1 MIHRRLVPL
10 AIVLGLVASGCA
22 GATEEASTESA
33 ASVSTAASPS
43 PPPKGSKRFSTPDF
57 FFYAPKNW
65 RDSTGQAQQA
75 VIAVMNASDN
85 DGFADNV
92 NVIRLDPAPITDLD
106 ELEEALQTEL
116 ENAGAKDI
124 EVLDRVQLDGVE
136 AVHDSAVMSAGE
148 SEYRIE
154 QFNAISDGVSFVV
167 TISHN
172 TDADPEAMAKDIDTI
187 ISTWT
192 WK

>member
-10 AIVLGLVASGCA
+10 AIVLGLAASGCA

-33 ASVSTAASPS
+33 ATVSTAASPS

-65 RDSTGQAQQA
+65 RDYTRQAQQA
-75 VIAVMNASDN
+75 VIAVMTASDT
-85 DGFADNV
+85 DGFADTV

-106 ELEEALQTEL
+106 VLEEALQAEL
-116 ENAGAKDI
+116 QNAGAKDI

-148 SEYRIE
+148 NEYRIE

-172 TDADPEAMAKDIDTI
+172 TDADPDAMAKDIDTI

>member
-1 MIHRRLVPL
+1 MFHRRLVPL
-10 AIVLGLVASGCA
+10 AIVLGLVGSGCA
-22 GATEEASTESA
+22 NATDEANTESA
-33 ASVSTAASPS
+33 LAVSSAASPS

-65 RDSTGQAQQA
+65 RDSTAEAQQA

-92 NVIRLDPAPITDLD
+92 NVIRLDPAPISDLGD
-106 ELEEALQTEL
+106 LEQALRTEL
-116 ENAGAKDI
+116 ETAGAKDI

-136 AVHDSAVMSAGE
+136 AVHDAAVMSVGKR
-148 SEYRIE
+148 EYRIE
-154 QFNAISDGVSFVV
+154 QFNAIVDGVSFVV

-172 TDADPEAMAKDIDTI
+172 TDADPDAMAKDIDTI

>member
-10 AIVLGLVASGCA
+10 AIVLGLAASGCA

-33 ASVSTAASPS
+33 ATVSTAASPS
-43 PPPKGSKRFSTPDF
+43 PPPKGSKRF
-57 FFYAPKNW
+57 FYAPKNW
-65 RDSTGQAQQA
+65 RDSTRQAQQA

-106 ELEEALQTEL
+106 VLEEALQAEL
-116 ENAGAKDI
+116 QNAGAKDI

-148 SEYRIE
+148 NE
-154 QFNAISDGVSFVV
+154 
-167 TISHN
+167 
-172 TDADPEAMAKDIDTI
+172 
-187 ISTWT
+187 
-192 WK
+192 

>member
-10 AIVLGLVASGCA
+10 AIVLGLAASGCA

-33 ASVSTAASPS
+33 ATVSTAASPS

-65 RDSTGQAQQA
+65 RDSTRQAQQA

-106 ELEEALQTEL
+106 VLEEALQAEL
-116 ENAGAKDI
+116 QNAGAKDI

-148 SEYRIE
+148 NEYRIE

-172 TDADPEAMAKDIDTI
+172 TDADPDAMAKDIDTI